1 MTKPSLH
8 TCPTLDGPRSMTKL
22 VCYLITCGMLSMLLV
37 LSSREACMVSPA
49 NITYSQS
56 ILTPYVNPAD
66 YPAAN
71 FRQISTAF
79 KLYWKLLRNEKS
91 SNINDAILEF
101 GVTVTGITGYIG
113 LCFGITSDPMRGDT
127 MFGYVTANGEPTIV
141 DAWMTN
147 EPNPP
152 KADASDDFIQRNG
165 GSRIVNGVRE
175 TSLKWTRFVK
185 TNDTLDY
192 TFPNANIRL
201 SWAYHRT
208 STSMVEHTSQGSAVT
223 ANFLATGFATGEYGQ
238 LPQPP
243 VIGQHG
249 NSSNCSLPSTYAQSI
264 MTQFVN
270 PSDYPSANAQ
280 VMGTY
285 GTGDSLTLYWKRL
298 TNPGTGGDIL
308 EFAMV
313 ATGIYGYASVAF
325 NHAPSSGMQTADT
338 IFGYIDTQ
346 GNPVIIDAYMQG
358 NLQAPTVDA
367 KQNIIMKNGGIRQ
380 VNGRYEVHLKWTR
393 LADTKDTADHTFT
406 NAQIPCSW
414 AVSKSGTSLNSPHS
428 YRDKNVM
435 INFMSSPALTQ
446 TSPPPGSSLA
456 TCGSNS
462 TNSDLGSLVV
472 GDLSG
477 ANVYRWHLIVT
488 GIICGALVICGFLL
502 SVVAPRVNPNLFF
515 DLILYRRF
523 TKLVTVKYLGQ
534 YFTNVALDLT
544 VGELIVISCYWI
556 LIIVWFIYGF
566 IGSSVAPAGKAFA
579 SVCVFN
585 FGLILFPVTRYSVL
599 QVLFGVS
606 FDRAIKFH
614 RWLGILQWWYVTAH
628 GVAMVGYY
636 YGSDTYLVSLA
647 SPSYPILGIIAWFF
661 MSCLWLMTFP
671 AIRRKLWEVF
681 LISHIIL
688 SILVVIFSVIHGS
701 GYINLLPYMGLSIA
715 FYLFDVLLRVVFGFG
730 VPTQLVS
737 MQYNEHAEVTTITMR
752 KPFLTFGS
760 NPSHGH
766 FIFLYI
772 PGVSLYQH
780 HPATV
785 SSCKTIESSSKQKEL
800 EFTVHIRNFNSG
812 WSLKVAKVAK
822 EQAELRRNLPANES
836 KLIKFCRV
844 EGAYGNLSVPLFQYK
859 TIVLIAGGIGVT
871 PVNAIYSDL
880 LEKYSNT
887 ATKRVYYSWSIRSEE
902 MIELFPALT
911 RDGGKHFHPHIYVS
925 RKPKDL
931 EKHDPRIHYCRAN
944 PKEFL
949 EMVKKQ
955 LKEQYGC
962 QEGQLEYVGVLV
974 CGPEQLITSV
984 SNAVWDCNERNG
996 IRFHLHKETFTW

>member
-1 MTKPSLH
+1 MTHSLH
-8 TCPTLDGPRSMTKL
+8 PHARTTTKSTKL
-22 VCYLITCGMLSMLLV
+22 ACLATCIV
-37 LSSREACMVSPA
+37 LFLCFFASHVSSA
-49 NITYSQS
+49 NVTINYSQS

-71 FRQISTAF
+71 FRQITSSF
-79 KLYWKLLRNEKS
+79 KLYWKLLKNEKS
-91 SNINDAILEF
+91 SDINDAILEF
-101 GVTVTGITGYIG
+101 GVVGTGISGYLS

-127 MFGYVTANGEPTIV
+127 MFGFVTPSGQATVV

-152 KADASDDFIQRNG
+152 TADASDDFIQRNG
-165 GSRIVNGVRE
+165 GSRIVNGVQE
-175 TSLKWTRFVK
+175 VSLKWTRFVR
-185 TNDTLDY
+185 TNDTKNDF
-192 TFPNANIRL
+192 TFPNANIRM

-208 STSMVEHTSQGSAVT
+208 STSMVEHTNQGSSVT
-223 ANFLATGFATGEYGQ
+223 ANFLSTGFATGEYGQ

-243 VIGQHG
+243 VIGGKSG
-249 NSSNCSLPSTYAQSI
+249 NSSNCTLPSTYAQSI
-264 MTQFVN
+264 MTQFVK
-270 PSDYPSANAQ
+270 PSDYPSGNSR

-285 GTGDSLTLYWKRL
+285 GASDSLTLYWKRL
-298 TNPGTGGDIL
+298 TNSGAGGDIL
-308 EFAMV
+308 EFGMV

-325 NHAPSSGMQTADT
+325 NHGPSSGMQTADT
-338 IFGYIDTQ
+338 IFGYIDSQ
-346 GNPVIIDAYMQG
+346 GNPVVIDAYMQG
-358 NLQAPTVDA
+358 NLQAPTPDA
-367 KQNIIMKNGGIRQ
+367 KQNIIMKNGGLRQ
-380 VNGRYEVHLKWTR
+380 VNGNYEVHLKWTR
-393 LADTKDTADHTFT
+393 LVDTKDTADHQFT

-435 INFMSSPALTQ
+435 INFMSSPALTE

-456 TCGSNS
+456 TCGSNG

-472 GDLSG
+472 DDLSG
-477 ANVYRWHLIVT
+477 ANAYRWHLIIT
-488 GIICGALVICGFLL
+488 GIICGALVINGFIL

-523 TKLVTVKYLGQ
+523 TKLVTVKYIGE

-544 VGELIVISCYWI
+544 VGELIVIACYWL
-556 LIIVWFIYGF
+556 LIVVWFIYGYLD
-566 IGSSVAPAGKAFA
+566 STVAPVGKAFA

-614 RWLGILQWWYVTAH
+614 RWLGILQWWYVTIH
-628 GVAMVGYY
+628 GIAMVCYY
-636 YGSDTYLVSLA
+636 YNSDTYLVSLA
-647 SPSYPILGIIAWFF
+647 SPSYPILGIVAWFF
-661 MSCLWLMTFP
+661 MTCLWLMTFP

-688 SILVVIFSVIHGS
+688 SILVVIFSIVHGS
-701 GYINLLPYMGLSIA
+701 GYINLLPYMALSIA
-715 FYLFDVLLRVVFGFG
+715 FYLFDVFLRVVFGFG

-737 MQYNEHAEVTTITMR
+737 MEYNEKAEVTTITMR

-766 FIFLYI
+766 FVFLYI
-772 PGVSLYQH
+772 PGVSIYQH

-785 SSCKTIESSSKQKEL
+785 SSCKTIESSSSMLKKKEL

-812 WSLKVAKVAK
+812 WSLRVANVAK
-822 EQAELRRNLPANES
+822 EQAELRKNLQANED
-836 KLIKFCRV
+836 KIIKFCRV

-880 LEKYSNT
+880 LEKYGNT
-887 ATKRVYYSWSIRSEE
+887 DQKRVYYSWSIRSEE

-931 EKHDPRIHYCRAN
+931 EQHAHDPRIHYSRAN

-949 EMVKKQ
+949 EMIKKE
-955 LKEQYGC
+955 LKEKYGC
-962 QEGQLEYVGVLV
+962 QSGREYVGVLV

-984 SNAVWDCNERNG
+984 SNAVWDCNESNG